1 MDTQHL
7 NELVELE
14 ESYWWHVAKRRLASG
29 LLSRFAPPPGLLIE
43 GGVGSCRNLL
53 EFQNMGYDVAGL
65 DVMPEAVGLAH
76 RRGLGD
82 VHLHD
87 LSECWP
93 FADESARA
101 VVLLDVVEHVADPVA
116 ALSQAHRVLC
126 ADGAAIV
133 TVPAYEWLYG
143 DWDRALGHYRR
154 YDASLLKSH
163 AREAGFQVKLLK
175 HWNAF
180 TLPAAVAVRGYQR
193 LRPRAASAAEFP
205 RVAPWTNRLLLRCA
219 GVERWLINRVPVPC
233 GLSLVGVLT
242 K

>member
-1 MDTQHL
+1 MDAAHL

-14 ESYWWHVAKRRLASG
+14 DSYWWHVAKRRLASG
-29 LLSRFAPPPGLLIE
+29 LLSRYAPPPGLLIE

-53 EFQNMGYDVAGL
+53 EFQKLGYDVAGL
-65 DVMPEAVGLAH
+65 DVMPEAVSLAQE
-76 RRGLGD
+76 RGLEG
-82 VHLHD
+82 VRLHD
-87 LSECWP
+87 LSESWP
-93 FADESARA
+93 FEDDSARA
-101 VVLLDVVEHVADPVA
+101 IVLLDVIEHIADPVA
-116 ALSQAHRVLC
+116 ALSHARRVLSRG
-126 ADGAAIV
+126 GAAIV

-154 YDASLLKSH
+154 YDEALLKAH
-163 AREAGFQVKLLK
+163 AREAGLRVNLLK

-180 TLPAAVAVRGYQR
+180 TLPAAMAVRGYQR
-193 LRPRAASAAEFP
+193 LRLRTESAAEFP

-219 GVERWLINRVPVPC
+219 GVERWLIDRVPVPC